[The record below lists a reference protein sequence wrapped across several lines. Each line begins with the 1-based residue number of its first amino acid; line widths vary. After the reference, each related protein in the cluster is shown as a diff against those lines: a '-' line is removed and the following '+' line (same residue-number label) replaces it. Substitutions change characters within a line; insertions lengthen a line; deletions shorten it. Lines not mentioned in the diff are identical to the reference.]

1 MSQLSIFARNE
12 NCDFKM
18 VHLTPI
24 RMAPLNSP
32 YFSSHECIFLGC
44 LELYYRSR
52 YRQQAREF
60 MRKMKEKW
68 VARGGLFLRGRKHR
82 HTFPRGPTI
91 QCLLIR
97 TISYNNSCQR
107 IVRNYLQGHST
118 EIPFLSNVFKKSAI
132 FQAKNFFSFMFHSLN
147 RHPNQT
153 QLPRTPSQHNKDL
166 YSNEVAHIKSSRK

>member
-1 MSQLSIFARNE
+1 MHIFRLFGALLQKSIQATSKRVYEKNE
-12 NCDFKM
+12 
-18 VHLTPI
+18 
-24 RMAPLNSP
+24 
-32 YFSSHECIFLGC
+32 
-44 LELYYRSR
+44 
-52 YRQQAREF
+52 
-60 MRKMKEKW
+60 RK
-68 VARGGLFLRGRKHR
+68 VVCPGGGLFLRGRKHR

-91 QCLLIR
+91 QCLFIKIR

>member
-1 MSQLSIFARNE
+1 MRTKYAIGRANAHTTSSKWTSDRTKSYPPTIYTNIIDWYHWVPLGNDLMSQLSIFARNE

-44 LELYYRSR
+44 LELYYRCR

-91 QCLLIR
+91 QCLFI
-97 TISYNNSCQR
+97 INK
-107 IVRNYLQGHST
+107 NY
-118 EIPFLSNVFKKSAI
+118 
-132 FQAKNFFSFMFHSLN
+132 
-147 RHPNQT
+147 
-153 QLPRTPSQHNKDL
+153 
-166 YSNEVAHIKSSRK
+166 